1 MLDYYLD
8 TNDMCNPLRSLRVP
22 IVKEEFLEECMKE
35 GVLVPVNQYMLE
47 TAGKFSSIMK
57 VKVKGRSAVHEESG
71 LQDVGHILE
80 VGKTIFNTTLNLSD
94 LSTGIN
100 R

>member
-1 MLDYYLD
+1 M
-8 TNDMCNPLRSLRVP
+8 P
-22 IVKEEFLEECMKE
+22 IVKEEFLDECMKK
-35 GVLVPVNQYMLE
+35 GVLLPVNQYVLE
-47 TAGKFSSIMK
+47 TAGKFSSMMK
-57 VKVKGRSAVHEESG
+57 VKVKGRSAVHEDSD

-80 VGKTIFNTTLNLSD
+80 VGKTIFNSTLNLSD

>member
-1 MLDYYLD
+1 M
-8 TNDMCNPLRSLRVP
+8 P
-22 IVKEEFLEECMKE
+22 IVKEEFLDECMKN
-35 GVLVPVNQYMLE
+35 GVLLPVNQYVLE
-47 TAGKFSSIMK
+47 TAGKFSSMMK
-57 VKVKGRSAVHEESG
+57 VKVKGRSAVHEDSG

-80 VGKTIFNTTLNLSD
+80 IGKTIFNSTLNLSD